1 MVKEA
6 STYLFNAT
14 KQRFF
19 FKAVKI
25 LIPLHWLPKPEYL
38 SVKTESYDKADVIVA
53 NPYLKHGDDPYTL
66 QYGGCGEKGRYIHF
80 TPNFLL
86 NDTFHNIYGSRAKVF
101 VHEWAHLRWGVFD
114 EYNNDA
120 PFYVSVNSGNA
131 NVEATR
137 CSADVTG
144 KYIVP
149 SCMGNSCMTREC
161 KYDQQTKLYEAGCK
175 FVPEKT
181 QNVPASIMY
190 MQSLPSVVEFCDQS
204 THNEKA
210 TNMQNKM
217 CNYKSTWEV
226 IMNSPDFTNTSSI
239 NSTSPPFE
247 TTFSLLQTKDR
258 AVCLVL
264 DVSGS
269 MDGYNRINRLYQ
281 AAEIF
286 LLQII
291 EMGSWV
297 GIVTFQSTAQI
308 TCNLRQIVS
317 ENVRQD
323 LIKCLPTSAG
333 GGTKI
338 CEGVYKGFEVKE
350 NLGGIILPCTDIV
363 IQTPSVQPLPHDTAS
378 YTSTIHTCKEKILPY
393 TCTLRI
399 SLDVD
404 TACVRTANI
413 YNKVLLLIPEIFFSI
428 QVIKQKYSNLDGS
441 EIVLLTDGEDR
452 TMSNC
457 LTDVK
462 NKGSIIHTITLGP
475 SAAPELEQFSDMTGG
490 LKFHAT
496 DKVDSNGLID
506 AFSGISSGSGN
517 ISEQPIQLE
526 STAQSV
532 AVKQWMNGTVTV
544 DSTVGKDTFFV
555 VTWDRSTSPPDILLK
570 DPKGKEYRTSN
581 FTVSN
586 LNLQTAR
593 LNIAGTAE
601 VGNWL
606 YWIQNNHTESQ
617 VISMIVTSRAA
628 SLAVPPVTV
637 KAHMNKDTNNFPNPM
652 VIYAEVSQGF
662 LPVLGA
668 TVMATIEQE
677 TGSAVEL
684 KLLDDGSGADITK
697 NDGIY
702 SKYFT
707 SFKGNGR
714 YNLKVHIQGRN
725 QTVRLGRRQSR
736 ALYVPGYIEN
746 GEIKMNAPRP
756 EVSDDEIQAKLG
768 SFNRVAT
775 GGSFVVKN
783 VPSGGITDVFP
794 PCKITDLEAQFE
806 EDKIHLSWTAPGND
820 LDVGQADRYII
831 KVSESFLDLRNTFE
845 NATSVNTSSLVPK
858 PAGTKES
865 FQFKPENVTIENGTI
880 IYFAVRAI
888 DNASLTSEVSNIVQA
903 ALFVPP
909 KESLPDTLPTEVI
922 TNSVPT
928 QGSLPDTLPTDVI
941 NDGVNVSI
949 IVLIVTGS
957 VIAVLIAVSITVCIL
972 HKKNRKVGPEL
983 RM

>member
-1 MVKEA
+1 MRVFKSLVLLFLVPVVRGSMVQLKNAGYEDIVIAINPELPENHNIIRNIQDMVKEA
-6 STYLFNAT
+6 STYLFTAT

-25 LIPLHWLPKPEYL
+25 IIPLHWLPKPEYL

-53 NPYLKHGDDPYTL
+53 NSFLKYGDDPYTL

-86 NDTFHNIYGSRAKVF
+86 NDNLYNIYGSRAKVF

-114 EYNNDA
+114 YNNDA

-131 NVEATR
+131 SIEATR

-144 KYIVP
+144 QYIVQT
-149 SCMGNSCMTREC
+149 CTGNSCTTREC
-161 KYDQQTKLYEAGCK
+161 KYDEQTKLYEAGCK
-175 FVPEKT
+175 FIPNKI
-181 QNVPASIMY
+181 QISPASIMY

-210 TNMQNKM
+210 TNMQNKI

-226 IMNSPDFTNTSSI
+226 IMNTTDFSNTSPI
-239 NSTSPPFE
+239 NSSSPPFE
-247 TTFSLLQTKDR
+247 TSFSLLQTKDR
-258 AVCLVL
+258 VVCLVL

-269 MDGYNRINRLYQ
+269 MDWNNRINRLYQ

-297 GIVTFQSTAQI
+297 GIVTFHSTAQI
-308 TCNLRQIVS
+308 ACSLRQIVS
-317 ENVRQD
+317 ENVRRD
-323 LIKCLPTSAG
+323 LITYLPTSAG
-333 GGTKI
+333 GGTNI
-338 CEGVYKGFEVKE
+338 CQGVYKGFEV
-350 NLGGIILPCTDIV
+350 
-363 IQTPSVQPLPHDTAS
+363 
-378 YTSTIHTCKEKILPY
+378 
-393 TCTLRI
+393 
-399 SLDVD
+399 
-404 TACVRTANI
+404 
-413 YNKVLLLIPEIFFSI
+413 
-428 QVIKQKYSNLDGS
+428 IKQKYPNPDGS
-441 EIVLLTDGEDR
+441 EIVLLTDGKDSS
-452 TMSNC
+452 MSSC
-457 LTDVK
+457 LSEVK
-462 NKGSIIHTITLGP
+462 NSGSIIHTIALGP

-490 LKFHAT
+490 LKLYAT
-496 DKVDSNGLID
+496 DTVDSNGLTD

-517 ISEQPIQLE
+517 ISEQSIQLE
-526 STAQSV
+526 STALSV

-555 VTWDRSTSPPDILLK
+555 VTWDGITTPPDILLQ

-586 LNLQTAR
+586 LNLRTA
-593 LNIAGTAE
+593 LQIAGTAE
-601 VGNWL
+601 VGDWL
-606 YWIQNNHTESQ
+606 YWMQNNHVAPQ

-628 SLAVPPVTV
+628 SMDVPPVTV

-668 TVMATIEQE
+668 TVMATVEPQ

-714 YNLKVHIQGRN
+714 YNLKVHIQGRS

-756 EVSDDEIQAKLG
+756 EPSDEEIQAKLG

-775 GGSFVVKN
+775 GGSFVVEN
-783 VPSGGITDVFP
+783 VPSGGFTDVFP

-820 LDVGQADRYII
+820 LDEGQADRYII
-831 KVSESFLDLRNTFE
+831 KMSENFLDLRNTFD

-865 FQFKPENVTIENGTI
+865 FQFKPENITIENGTI
-880 IYFAVRAI
+880 IYFAIRAI
-888 DNASLTSEVSNIVQA
+888 DSASLISEVSNVVQA

-909 KESLPDTLPTEVI
+909 KESLPETLPTEVI

-928 QGSLPDTLPTDVI
+928 LGSLTDTLPTDVI

-957 VIAVLIAVSITVCIL
+957 VIAVLIAVSITICIL
-972 HKKNRKVGPEL
+972 HKKNRKGGPEL

>member
-1 MVKEA
+1 MRGFKSLALLFLVPVVRGSMVQLKNGGYEDIVIAINPELPEDPNIIRNIQDMVKEA
-6 STYLFNAT
+6 
-14 KQRFF
+14 
-19 FKAVKI
+19 VKI
-25 LIPLHWLPKPEYL
+25 IIPLHWLPKPEYL

-53 NPYLKHGDDPYTL
+53 NPFLKYGDDPYTL

-80 TPNFLL
+80 TPDFLL
-86 NDTFHNIYGSRAKVF
+86 NDNLYNIYGSRGTKVF

-131 NVEATR
+131 SVEATR

-144 KYIVP
+144 KYILQ
-149 SCMGNSCMTREC
+149 SCTGKSCMTREC

-175 FVPEKT
+175 FIPDKT
-181 QNVPASIMY
+181 QISPASIMY

-210 TNMQNKM
+210 TNMQNKI

-226 IMNSPDFTNTSSI
+226 IMNSSDFSNTSPI
-239 NSTSPPFE
+239 NSISPPFE
-247 TTFSLLQTKDR
+247 TSFSLLQTKDR
-258 AVCLVL
+258 VVCLVL

-269 MDGYNRINRLYQ
+269 MDWNNRINRLYQ

-297 GIVTFQSTAQI
+297 GIVTFHSTAQI
-308 TCNLRQIVS
+308 ACSLRQIVS
-317 ENVRQD
+317 ENVRRD
-323 LIKCLPTSAG
+323 LIRYLPTTAS

-338 CEGVYKGFEVKE
+338 CYGVNQGFE
-350 NLGGIILPCTDIV
+350 
-363 IQTPSVQPLPHDTAS
+363 
-378 YTSTIHTCKEKILPY
+378 
-393 TCTLRI
+393 
-399 SLDVD
+399 
-404 TACVRTANI
+404 
-413 YNKVLLLIPEIFFSI
+413 
-428 QVIKQKYSNLDGS
+428 VIKQKYSNLDGS
-441 EIVLLTDGEDR
+441 EIVLLTDGEDT
-452 TMSNC
+452 TMSSC

-462 NKGSIIHTITLGP
+462 NSGSIIHTITLGP
-475 SAAPELEQFSDMTGG
+475 SAALQLEQFSDMTGG
-490 LKFHAT
+490 LKLHAT
-496 DKVDSNGLID
+496 DTVDSNALID

-517 ISEQPIQLE
+517 ISEQSIQLE
-526 STAQSV
+526 STARSV
-532 AVKQWMNGTVTV
+532 TVKQWMNGTVTV

-555 VTWDRSTSPPDILLK
+555 VTWDGITSPPDILLR
-570 DPKGKEYRTSN
+570 DPKGKEYRTLN

-586 LNLQTAR
+586 LNLRTAR
-593 LNIAGTAE
+593 LSIAGTAE
-601 VGNWL
+601 VGDWL
-606 YWIQNNHTESQ
+606 YWIQNNHTAPQ

-668 TVMATIEQE
+668 TVMATVEQE

-725 QTVRLGRRQSR
+725 QTVRLGRRQSQ

-746 GEIKMNAPRP
+746 GEIKMNVPRP

-775 GGSFVVKN
+775 GGSFVVSN
-783 VPSGGITDVFP
+783 VPSGGTTDVFP

-820 LDVGQADRYII
+820 LDEGQADRYII
-831 KVSESFLDLRNTFE
+831 KMSESFLDLRNTFD
-845 NATSVNTSSLVPK
+845 NATSVNTSSLVPN

-880 IYFAVRAI
+880 IYFAIRAI
-888 DNASLTSEVSNIVQA
+888 DNAFLTSEVSNIVQA

-909 KESLPDTLPTEVI
+909 KESSPDTLPTEVI

-928 QGSLPDTLPTDVI
+928 QGPLTDTLPTDVI
-941 NDGVNVSI
+941 NDGVSISI
-949 IVLIVTGS
+949 IVIGAVIP
-957 VIAVLIAVSITVCIL
+957 VIAVLIAVSITICIL
-972 HKKNRKVGPEL
+972 HKKNRKGGPEL

>member
-1 MVKEA
+1 KGTMRVFKSLVLLFLLPVVRGSMVQLKNGGYEDIIIAINPELPEDDNIIRNIQYMVKEA

-25 LIPLHWLPKPEYL
+25 IIPLHWLPKPEYL

-53 NPYLKHGDDPYTL
+53 NPFLKYGDDPYTL

-80 TPNFLL
+80 TPDFLL
-86 NDTFHNIYGSRAKVF
+86 NDNLYNIYGSRGTKVF

-120 PFYVSVNSGNA
+120 PFYVSINSGNA
-131 NVEATR
+131 SVEATR
-137 CSADVTG
+137 CSANVTG
-144 KYIVP
+144 KYIVQ
-149 SCMGNSCMTREC
+149 STTSEC
-161 KYDQQTKLYEAGCK
+161 KYDEQTKLYEAGCK
-175 FVPEKT
+175 FVPDKT
-181 QNVPASIMY
+181 QNAPASIMY

-210 TNMQNKM
+210 TNMQNKI

-226 IMNSPDFTNTSSI
+226 IMNSSDFSNTSPI

-247 TTFSLLQTKDR
+247 TSFSLLQTKDR
-258 AVCLVL
+258 VVCLVL

-269 MDGYNRINRLYQ
+269 MAGYNRINRLYQ

-291 EMGSWV
+291 ETGSWV

-308 TCNLRQIVS
+308 KINLQQIVT

-323 LIKCLPTSAG
+323 LIAYLPKTAS
-333 GGTKI
+333 GGTNI
-338 CEGVYKGFEVKE
+338 CEGVRKGFE
-350 NLGGIILPCTDIV
+350 
-363 IQTPSVQPLPHDTAS
+363 
-378 YTSTIHTCKEKILPY
+378 
-393 TCTLRI
+393 
-399 SLDVD
+399 
-404 TACVRTANI
+404 
-413 YNKVLLLIPEIFFSI
+413 
-428 QVIKQKYSNLDGS
+428 VIKQKYTSLYGS
-441 EIVLLTDGEDR
+441 EIVLLTDGEDGS
-452 TMSNC
+452 MSRC
-457 LTDVK
+457 LTEVK
-462 NKGSIIHTITLGP
+462 NSGSIIHTIALGP
-475 SAAPELEQFSDMTGG
+475 SAASELEQFSDMTGG
-490 LKFHAT
+490 LKFYAT
-496 DKVDSNGLID
+496 DTVDSNGLID

-517 ISEQPIQLE
+517 ISEQSIQLE
-526 STAQSV
+526 STARSV

-544 DSTVGKDTFFV
+544 DSTVGNDTFFV
-555 VTWDRSTSPPDILLK
+555 VTWDGITSPPDILLR
-570 DPKGKEYRTSN
+570 DPKGKEYRTSD

-586 LNLQTAR
+586 LNLRTAR
-593 LNIAGTAE
+593 LSIAGTAE
-601 VGNWL
+601 VGDWY
-606 YWIQNNHTESQ
+606 YWIQNNHTVPQ

-668 TVMATIEQE
+668 TVMATVEPQ

-684 KLLDDGSGADITK
+684 KLLDDGSGADINK

-707 SFKGNGR
+707 SFNGNGR
-714 YNLKVHIQGRN
+714 YNLKVRVQGRS

-756 EVSDDEIQAKLG
+756 EVSDEEIQTKLG
-768 SFNRVAT
+768 SFNRVAS
-775 GGSFVVKN
+775 GGSFVVEN

-794 PCKITDLEAQFE
+794 PCKITDLEAQYE

-820 LDVGQADRYII
+820 LDEGQADRYII
-831 KVSESFLDLRNTFE
+831 KMSESFLDLRNTFE
-845 NATSVNTSSLVPK
+845 NATSVNTSSLVPN

-865 FQFKPENVTIENGTI
+865 FQFKPENITTENDTI
-880 IYFAVRAI
+880 IYFAIRAV
-888 DNASLTSEVSNIVQA
+888 DNASLTSEVSNIAQV
-903 ALFVPP
+903 ALFVTP
-909 KESLPDTLPTEVI
+909 KESSPDGAPNDDAINEGI
-922 TNSVPT
+922 SV
-928 QGSLPDTLPTDVI
+928 LA
-941 NDGVNVSI
+941 
-949 IVLIVTGS
+949 IVLIVAGC
-957 VIAVLIAVSITVCIL
+957 VAAVLIVVSLTVCIL
-972 HKKNRKVGPEL
+972 VKKNR
-983 RM
+983 R

>member
-1 MVKEA
+1 MRVFKSLVLLFLVPVVRGSMVQLKNGGYEDIVIAINPELPEDHNIIRNIQDMVKEA
-6 STYLFNAT
+6 SAYLFNAT

-25 LIPLHWLPKPEYL
+25 IIPLHWLPKPEYL

-53 NPYLKHGDDPYTL
+53 NPFLKYGDDPYTL

-80 TPNFLL
+80 TPDFVL
-86 NDTFHNIYGSRAKVF
+86 NDNLYNIYGSRAKVF

-120 PFYVSVNSGNA
+120 PFYVSVNSGYA
-131 NVEATR
+131 RVEATR

-144 KYIVP
+144 QYIVQ

-175 FVPEKT
+175 FIPYKT
-181 QNVPASIMY
+181 QISPASIMY

-210 TNMQNKM
+210 TNLQNKM

-226 IMNSPDFTNTSSI
+226 IMNSPDFSNTSPI
-239 NSTSPPFE
+239 NSASPPFE
-247 TTFSLLQTKDR
+247 TSFSLLQTKDR
-258 AVCLVL
+258 VVCLVL

-269 MDGYNRINRLYQ
+269 MGSYNRINRLYQ

-297 GIVTFQSTAQI
+297 GIVTFDSTAQI
-308 TCNLRQIVS
+308 KINLQQIVS
-317 ENVRQD
+317 ETVRQN
-323 LIKCLPTSAG
+323 LITYLPTSAS
-333 GGTKI
+333 GGTNI
-338 CEGVYKGFEVKE
+338 CAGVRKGFEV
-350 NLGGIILPCTDIV
+350 
-363 IQTPSVQPLPHDTAS
+363 
-378 YTSTIHTCKEKILPY
+378 
-393 TCTLRI
+393 
-399 SLDVD
+399 
-404 TACVRTANI
+404 
-413 YNKVLLLIPEIFFSI
+413 
-428 QVIKQKYSNLDGS
+428 IKQKSNLDGS
-441 EIVLLTDGEDR
+441 EIVLLTDGEDSG
-452 TMSNC
+452 MSSC
-457 LTDVK
+457 LTEVK
-462 NKGSIIHTITLGP
+462 NSGSIIHTIALGP

-490 LKFHAT
+490 LKLYAT
-496 DKVDSNGLID
+496 DTVDSNGLID

-517 ISEQPIQLE
+517 IFGQSIQLE

-544 DSTVGKDTFFV
+544 DSTVGNDTFFV
-555 VTWDRSTSPPDILLK
+555 VTWDQSTSPPDILLR

-586 LNLQTAR
+586 LNLRTAR

-601 VGNWL
+601 VGDWL
-606 YWIQNNHTESQ
+606 YWIQNNHIISQ

-668 TVMATIEQE
+668 TVMATVEPQ

-684 KLLDDGSGADITK
+684 KLIDDGSGADITK

-725 QTVRLGRRQSR
+725 QTVKLGRRQSQ
-736 ALYVPGYIEN
+736 ALYVPGYTEN

-756 EVSDDEIQAKLG
+756 EVSDEEIQAKLG

-775 GGSFVVKN
+775 GGSFVVEN
-783 VPSGGITDVFP
+783 VPSGGTTDVFP

-820 LDVGQADRYII
+820 LDEGQADRYII
-831 KVSESFLDLRNTFE
+831 KMSESLLDLRNTFE
-845 NATSVNTSSLVPK
+845 DATSVNTSSLVPK

-880 IYFAVRAI
+880 IYFAIRAI
-888 DNASLTSEVSNIVQA
+888 DNASLNSEVSNVVQA

-909 KESLPDTLPTEVI
+909 KE
-922 TNSVPT
+922 
-928 QGSLPDTLPTDVI
+928 SLPDTLPTDVI

-972 HKKNRKVGPEL
+972 HKKNRKGGPEL

>member
-1 MVKEA
+1 MRVFKSLVLLFLVPVVRGSRVQLKNGGYEDIVIAINPELPEDHNIIRNIQDMVKEA

-25 LIPLHWLPKPEYL
+25 IIPLHWLPKPEYL

-53 NPYLKHGDDPYTL
+53 NPFLKYGDDPYTL

-86 NDTFHNIYGSRAKVF
+86 NDTLHNIYGSRAKVF

-114 EYNNDA
+114 EYNYDA
-120 PFYVSVNSGNA
+120 PFYLSVNSGKKT
-131 NVEATR
+131 VEATS
-137 CSADVTG
+137 CSTDITG
-144 KYIVP
+144 KYIVQ
-149 SCMGNSCMTREC
+149 SCTGNSCTTREC
-161 KYDQQTKLYEAGCK
+161 EYDQQTKLYEAGCK
-175 FVPEKT
+175 FVPEKP

-190 MQSLPSVVEFCDQS
+190 MQSL
-204 THNEKA
+204 
-210 TNMQNKM
+210 
-217 CNYKSTWEV
+217 
-226 IMNSPDFTNTSSI
+226 SS
-239 NSTSPPFE
+239 
-247 TTFSLLQTKDR
+247 
-258 AVCLVL
+258 
-264 DVSGS
+264 
-269 MDGYNRINRLYQ
+269 YNRINRLYQ

-291 EMGSWV
+291 EMDSWV
-297 GIVTFQSTAQI
+297 GIVTFNFTAQI
-308 TCNLRQIVS
+308 TCNLQQIVN
-317 ENVRQD
+317 ETVRHD
-323 LIKCLPTSAG
+323 LIKCLSTSAR
-333 GGTKI
+333 GGTNI
-338 CEGVYKGFEVKE
+338 CAGVRKGFE
-350 NLGGIILPCTDIV
+350 
-363 IQTPSVQPLPHDTAS
+363 
-378 YTSTIHTCKEKILPY
+378 
-393 TCTLRI
+393 
-399 SLDVD
+399 
-404 TACVRTANI
+404 
-413 YNKVLLLIPEIFFSI
+413 
-428 QVIKQKYSNLDGS
+428 VIKQKYSNLDGS

-452 TMSNC
+452 GMNIC
-457 LTDVK
+457 LTEVK
-462 NKGSIIHTITLGP
+462 NSGSIIHTVALGP
-475 SAAPELEQFSDMTGG
+475 NAAPQLEQFTNMTGG
-490 LKFHAT
+490 LKFYAT
-496 DKVDSNGLID
+496 DTVDSNGLID

-532 AVKQWMNGTVTV
+532 AVKQWMNGTVTI

-555 VTWDRSTSPPDILLK
+555 VTWNQSTSPPDILLR

-581 FTVSN
+581 FTVSD
-586 LNLQTAR
+586 LNLRTAR

-601 VGNWL
+601 VRDWF
-606 YWIQNNHTESQ
+606 YTIKNNHTESQ

-652 VIYAEVSQGF
+652 VIYAEVNQGF

-668 TVMATIEQE
+668 TVMATVEQE

-684 KLLDDGSGADITK
+684 RLLDDGSGVDIIK

-736 ALYVPGYIEN
+736 ALYVPGYLEN

-756 EVSDDEIQAKLG
+756 EPSNEEIQANLG

-783 VPSGGITDVFP
+783 VPSGGITDMFP
-794 PCKITDLEAQFE
+794 PCKITNVEAQFE
-806 EDKIHLSWTAPGND
+806 EDKIHLSWTAPGNN
-820 LDVGQADRYII
+820 LDEGQADRYII
-831 KVSESFLDLRNTFE
+831 KMSESLLDLRNTFE

-880 IYFAVRAI
+880 IYFAICAV

-922 TNSVPT
+922 TNSVPK
-928 QGSLPDTLPTDVI
+928 QESLPDTIPTEVITNSVPTQESLPDTIPTEVITNSVPKQGSLSDMLPNDGI
-941 NDGVNVSI
+941 NDGINVSI
-949 IVLIVTGS
+949 IVTGS
-957 VIAVLIAVSITVCIL
+957 VIAVLIAVSITICIL
-972 HKKNRKVGPEL
+972 HKKNRKGGYEL

>member
-1 MVKEA
+1 MRVFKSLALLFLLLVVRGSMVQLKNGGYEDIVIAINPELPEDDNIIRNIQDTVKEA
-6 STYLFNAT
+6 STYLFTAT

-25 LIPLHWLPKPEYL
+25 IIPLHWLPKPEYL

-53 NPYLKHGDDPYTL
+53 NPYLKYGDDPYTL

-86 NDTFHNIYGSRAKVF
+86 NDNLYNIYGSRAKVF

-120 PFYVSVNSGNA
+120 PFYVSVDSGKA
-131 NVEATR
+131 SVEATR
-137 CSADVTG
+137 CSTSVTG
-144 KYIVP
+144 KYIVQ
-149 SCMGNSCMTREC
+149 SCTGNSCTTREC
-161 KYDQQTKLYEAGCK
+161 KYDKQTKLYEAECK
-175 FVPEKT
+175 FVPDKT
-181 QNVPASIMY
+181 QNAPASIMY

-210 TNMQNKM
+210 TNLQNKM
-217 CNYKSTWEV
+217 CNYRSTWEI
-226 IMNSPDFTNTSSI
+226 IMNSSDFSNTSPI

-247 TTFSLLQTKDR
+247 TSFSLLQAKDR
-258 AVCLVL
+258 VVCLVL
-264 DVSGS
+264 DVSSS
-269 MDGYNRINRLYQ
+269 MAGNNRIKRLKQ

-297 GIVTFQSTAQI
+297 GIVTFHSTAQI
-308 TCNLRQIVS
+308 EMYLQQID

-323 LIKCLPTSAG
+323 LTQYLPTSAG

-338 CEGVYKGFEVKE
+338 CEGVHKGFE
-350 NLGGIILPCTDIV
+350 
-363 IQTPSVQPLPHDTAS
+363 
-378 YTSTIHTCKEKILPY
+378 
-393 TCTLRI
+393 
-399 SLDVD
+399 
-404 TACVRTANI
+404 
-413 YNKVLLLIPEIFFSI
+413 
-428 QVIKQKYSNLDGS
+428 VIKQKYSNLYGS
-441 EIVLLTDGEDR
+441 ELVLLTDGEDGS
-452 TMSNC
+452 MSSC
-457 LTDVK
+457 LTEVK
-462 NKGSIIHTITLGP
+462 NSGSIIHTIALGP
-475 SAAPELEQFSDMTGG
+475 NAAPELEQFSNMTGG
-490 LKFHAT
+490 LRFYAT
-496 DKVDSNGLID
+496 DTVDSNGLID

-517 ISEQPIQLE
+517 ISEQSIQLE

-544 DSTVGKDTFFV
+544 DSTVGNDTFFV
-555 VTWDRSTSPPDILLK
+555 VTWDRSTSPPDILLR

-586 LNLQTAR
+586 LNLRTAR
-593 LNIAGTAE
+593 LSIAGTAE
-601 VGNWL
+601 VGDWY
-606 YWIQNNHTESQ
+606 YWIQNNHTDSQ

-637 KAHMNKDTNNFPNPM
+637 KALMNKDTNNFPNPM

-668 TVMATIEQE
+668 TVMATVEPQ

-702 SKYFT
+702 SKFFT

-714 YNLKVHIQGRN
+714 YNLKVRVQGN
-725 QTVRLGRRQSR
+725 DKTVRRRRRQSR

-756 EVSDDEIQAKLG
+756 EVTDDEIQAKLG
-768 SFNRVAT
+768 SFNRVT
-775 GGSFVVKN
+775 SGGSFVMEN
-783 VPSGGITDVFP
+783 VPSGGTTDVFP
-794 PCKITDLEAQFE
+794 PCKIIDLEAQSE

-820 LDVGQADRYII
+820 FDVGQADRYII
-831 KVSESFLDLRNTFE
+831 KMSESLLDLRNTFG

-865 FQFKPENVTIENGTI
+865 FQFKSENVTIENGTI
-880 IYFAVRAI
+880 IYFAIRAI
-888 DNASLTSEVSNIVQA
+888 DNAFLTSEVSNIAQA

-909 KESLPDTLPTEVI
+909 KESSPDGAP
-922 TNSVPT
+922 N
-928 QGSLPDTLPTDVI
+928 DDVI
-941 NDGVNVSI
+941 NEGINVLT
-949 IVLIVTGS
+949 IVLIVAGS
-957 VIAVLIAVSITVCIL
+957 VIAVSIAVSITVCIL
-972 HKKNRKVGPEL
+972 HKKNRRGGPEL
-983 RM
+983 SMY

>member
-1 MVKEA
+1 MRVFKSLVLLFLVPVVRGSMVQLKNGGYEDIVIAINPELPEDHNIIRNIKDMVKEA

-25 LIPLHWLPKPEYL
+25 IIPQHWLPKSEYL

-53 NPYLKHGDDPYTL
+53 NPYLKYGDDPYTL

-80 TPNFLL
+80 TPDFLL
-86 NDTFHNIYGSRAKVF
+86 NDNLYNIYGSRAKVF

-120 PFYVSVNSGNA
+120 PFYVSVNSGKA
-131 NVEATR
+131 SVEATR
-137 CSADVTG
+137 CSADITG
-144 KYIVP
+144 KYIVQ
-149 SCMGNSCMTREC
+149 SCTGNNCMTREC
-161 KYDQQTKLYEAGCK
+161 DYDQQTKLYEAGCK

-210 TNMQNKM
+210 TNLQNKM
-217 CNYKSTWEV
+217 CNYHSTWEV
-226 IMNSPDFTNTSSI
+226 IMNSTDFSNTSPI
-239 NSTSPPFE
+239 NSASPPFE
-247 TTFSLLQTKDR
+247 TSFSLLQTKDR

-269 MDGYNRINRLYQ
+269 MAGYNRIKHLYQ

-297 GIVTFQSTAQI
+297 GIVTFESTAQI
-308 TCNLRQIVS
+308 TSNLRQIVS

-323 LIKCLPTSAG
+323 LIKYLPKSAG
-333 GGTKI
+333 GGTNI
-338 CEGVYKGFEVKE
+338 CAGVRKGFE
-350 NLGGIILPCTDIV
+350 
-363 IQTPSVQPLPHDTAS
+363 
-378 YTSTIHTCKEKILPY
+378 
-393 TCTLRI
+393 
-399 SLDVD
+399 
-404 TACVRTANI
+404 
-413 YNKVLLLIPEIFFSI
+413 
-428 QVIKQKYSNLDGS
+428 VIKQKYSNLDGS
-441 EIVLLTDGEDR
+441 EIVLLTDGEDSD
-452 TMSNC
+452 MSIC
-457 LTDVK
+457 LKEVEDS
-462 NKGSIIHTITLGP
+462 GSIIHTIALGP

-490 LKFHAT
+490 LKFYAT
-496 DKVDSNGLID
+496 DTVDSNGLID

-517 ISEQPIQLE
+517 ISEQSIQLE

-555 VTWDRSTSPPDILLK
+555 VTWDRSTSPPDISLR

-581 FTVSN
+581 FTVSD
-586 LNLQTAR
+586 LNLRTAR

-601 VGNWL
+601 VGDWL
-606 YWIQNNHTESQ
+606 YWIQNNHTVSQ
-617 VISMIVTSRAA
+617 VISMIVTSRPA

-668 TVMATIEQE
+668 TVMATVEPQ

-684 KLLDDGSGADITK
+684 RLLDDGSGADITK

-707 SFKGNGR
+707 TFKGNGR

-746 GEIKMNAPRP
+746 GEIKINAPRP
-756 EVSDDEIQAKLG
+756 EVSDEEIQAKLG

-783 VPSGGITDVFP
+783 VPSGGIIDVFP

-820 LDVGQADRYII
+820 LDEGQADRYII
-831 KVSESFLDLRNTFE
+831 KMSESLLDLRNTFE

-880 IYFAVRAI
+880 IYFAIRAI
-888 DNASLTSEVSNIVQA
+888 DNASLTSEVSNVVQA
-903 ALFVPP
+903 AQFVPP

-922 TNSVPT
+922 TKSVPT
-928 QGSLPDTLPTDVI
+928 QESLPDTIPTEVI
-941 NDGVNVSI
+941 TNSVPKQGSFLLRFLLMLSMMVS
-949 IVLIVTGS
+949 
-957 VIAVLIAVSITVCIL
+957 
-972 HKKNRKVGPEL
+972 
-983 RM
+983 MFQY

>member
-1 MVKEA
+1 MRVFKSLVLLFLVPVMRGSKVQLKNGGYEDIVIAINPELPEDHNIIRNIQAMVKEA
-6 STYLFNAT
+6 STYLFSAT

-25 LIPLHWLPKPEYL
+25 IIPLHWQTKPEYL
-38 SVKTESYDKADVIVA
+38 NIKTESYEKADVIVA
-53 NPYLKHGDDPYTL
+53 NPFLKYGDDPYTL

-80 TPNFLL
+80 TPDFLL
-86 NDTFHNIYGSRAKVF
+86 KDNLNNIYGSRAKVF

-120 PFYVSVNSGNA
+120 PFYVSVNSGKGS
-131 NVEATR
+131 VEATR
-137 CSADVTG
+137 CSGDVTG
-144 KYIVP
+144 KYIVQ
-149 SCMGNSCMTREC
+149 SCTENSCTTREC
-161 KYDQQTKLYEAGCK
+161 KYDEQTKLYEAGCK
-175 FVPEKT
+175 FVPNKT

-190 MQSLPSVVEFCDQS
+190 MQSLPSVVEFCDRS

-217 CNYKSTWEV
+217 CNYHSTWEV
-226 IMNSPDFTNTSSI
+226 IMKSSDFNNTSPI
-239 NSTSPPFE
+239 NSASPPIE
-247 TTFSLLQTKDR
+247 TSFSLLQTKDR
-258 AVCLVL
+258 VICLVL

-269 MDGYNRINRLYQ
+269 MTGNNRIKRLYQ

-286 LLQII
+286 LLQIV

-297 GIVTFQSTAQI
+297 GIVTFHSTAKI
-308 TCNLRQIVS
+308 ETYLKQIVS
-317 ENVRQD
+317 ENVRQS
-323 LIKCLPTSAG
+323 LISCLPISAN
-333 GGTKI
+333 GGTNI
-338 CEGVYKGFEVKE
+338 CEGVRKGFE
-350 NLGGIILPCTDIV
+350 
-363 IQTPSVQPLPHDTAS
+363 
-378 YTSTIHTCKEKILPY
+378 
-393 TCTLRI
+393 
-399 SLDVD
+399 
-404 TACVRTANI
+404 
-413 YNKVLLLIPEIFFSI
+413 
-428 QVIKQKYSNLDGS
+428 VIKQKYSNLDGS
-441 EIVLLTDGEDR
+441 EIVLLTDGEDSG
-452 TMSNC
+452 MSRC
-457 LTDVK
+457 LTVVK
-462 NKGSIIHTITLGP
+462 NSGSIIHTIALGP
-475 SAAPELEQFSDMTGG
+475 NAASELEQFSDVTGG
-490 LKFHAT
+490 LKLSAT
-496 DKVDSNGLID
+496 DTVDSNGLID

-517 ISEQPIQLE
+517 ISEQSIQLE
-526 STAQSV
+526 STARSV
-532 AVKQWMNGTVTV
+532 AVKQWMNGTVTI
-544 DSTVGKDTFFV
+544 DSTVGNDTFFV
-555 VTWDRSTSPPDILLK
+555 VTWDQSTSPPDILLR
-570 DPKGKEYRTSN
+570 DPKGKEYRTSG

-593 LNIAGTAE
+593 LNISGTAE
-601 VGNWL
+601 VGDWL
-606 YWIQNNHTESQ
+606 YWIQNNHRVSQ

-628 SLAVPPVTV
+628 SLSVPPVTV

-668 TVMATIEQE
+668 TVMATVEPQ

-725 QTVRLGRRQSR
+725 KTVRLGRRQSR

-768 SFNRVAT
+768 SFSRVAT
-775 GGSFVVKN
+775 GGSFVVEN
-783 VPSGGITDVFP
+783 VPSGGTTDVFP
-794 PCKITDLEAQFE
+794 PCKIIDLEAQFE

-831 KVSESFLDLRNTFE
+831 KMSESLLDLRNTFE
-845 NATSVNTSSLVPK
+845 NATSVNTSSLVPN

-865 FQFKPENVTIENGTI
+865 FQFKSESVTIENGTI
-880 IYFAVRAI
+880 IYFAIRAI
-888 DNASLTSEVSNIVQA
+888 DNASLTSEVSNIAQA
-903 ALFVPP
+903 ALFLPP
-909 KESLPDTLPTEVI
+909 KESLPND
-922 TNSVPT
+922 
-928 QGSLPDTLPTDVI
+928 DVI
-941 NDGVNVSI
+941 NEGIKVSI
-949 IVLIVTGS
+949 IVLMVTGA
-957 VIAVLIAVSITVCIL
+957 VIAVLIVVSTTVCIL
-972 HKKNRKVGPEL
+972 NKKNRKGGPEL

>member
-1 MVKEA
+1 MRVFKSLVLLFLVPVVRGSMVQLKNGGYEDIVIAINPELPEDHNIIRNIQAMVKEA

-25 LIPLHWLPKPEYL
+25 IIPLHWLPKPEYL

-53 NPYLKHGDDPYTL
+53 NPFLKYGDDPYTL

-86 NDTFHNIYGSRAKVF
+86 NDALHNIYGSRAKVF

-114 EYNNDA
+114 EFNNDA
-120 PFYVSVNSGNA
+120 PFYVSVNSGKET
-131 NVEATR
+131 VEATR
-137 CSADVTG
+137 CSADITG
-144 KYIVP
+144 KYIVQ
-149 SCMGNSCMTREC
+149 SCTGNSCTTREC
-161 KYDQQTKLYEAGCK
+161 EYDQQTKLYEAGCK
-175 FVPEKT
+175 FVPEKP
-181 QNVPASIMY
+181 QNAPASIMY
-190 MQSLPSVVEFCDQS
+190 MQSLPSVVDFCDQS

-210 TNMQNKM
+210 TNLQNKM

-226 IMNSPDFTNTSSI
+226 IMNSPDFSNTSPI
-239 NSTSPPFE
+239 NSASPPFE
-247 TTFSLLQTKDR
+247 TSFSLLQTKDR
-258 AVCLVL
+258 VVCLVL

-269 MDGYNRINRLYQ
+269 MGSYNRINRLYQ

-291 EMGSWV
+291 EMDSWV
-297 GIVTFQSTAQI
+297 GIVTFHSTAQI

-333 GGTKI
+333 GGAKI
-338 CEGVYKGFEVKE
+338 CAGVRKGFE
-350 NLGGIILPCTDIV
+350 
-363 IQTPSVQPLPHDTAS
+363 
-378 YTSTIHTCKEKILPY
+378 
-393 TCTLRI
+393 
-399 SLDVD
+399 
-404 TACVRTANI
+404 
-413 YNKVLLLIPEIFFSI
+413 
-428 QVIKQKYSNLDGS
+428 VIKQKYSNLHGS
-441 EIVLLTDGEDR
+441 EIVLLTNGEDSH
-452 TMSNC
+452 MSTC
-457 LTDVK
+457 LKEVEES
-462 NKGSIIHTITLGP
+462 GLIIHTIALGP

-490 LKFHAT
+490 LKFYAT
-496 DKVDSNGLID
+496 DTVDSNGLID
-506 AFSGISSGSGN
+506 AFSGISSGSGT
-517 ISEQPIQLE
+517 ISEQSIQLE

-532 AVKQWMNGTVTV
+532 AVKQWMDGTVTV

-555 VTWDRSTSPPDILLK
+555 VTWDRSTSPPDIFLW
-570 DPKGKEYRTSN
+570 DPKEKEYRTSN

-601 VGNWL
+601 VGNWF
-606 YWIQNNHTESQ
+606 YRIQNNHTESQ
-617 VISMIVTSRAA
+617 IISMIVTSRPA

-662 LPVLGA
+662 LPVLHA
-668 TVMATIEQE
+668 TVMATVEPQ

-714 YNLKVHIQGRN
+714 YNLKVHIQERN
-725 QTVRLGRRQSR
+725 QTVRLGHRQSR

-746 GEIKMNAPRP
+746 DEIKMNAPRP
-756 EVSDDEIQAKLG
+756 EASDDEIQAKLG

-775 GGSFVVKN
+775 GDSFVVKN
-783 VPSGGITDVFP
+783 VPLGGTTDVFP
-794 PCKITDLEAQFE
+794 PCKIVDLEAQYE
-806 EDKIHLSWTAPGND
+806 EDKIHLFWTAPGND
-820 LDVGQADRYII
+820 LDVGQAERYII
-831 KVSESFLDLRNTFE
+831 KMSESLPDLRNTFE
-845 NATSVNTSSLVPK
+845 DATSVNTSSLVPK

-865 FQFKPENVTIENGTI
+865 FQFRPENFTIENDTI
-880 IYFAVRAI
+880 IYFAMCAV
-888 DNASLTSEVSNIVQA
+888 DNASLTSEVSSIAQV
-903 ALFVPP
+903 ALFVTP
-909 KESLPDTLPTEVI
+909 KESSPAGAPNDDAINEEKDFWDSEHKTLLSTTAISISMKPQYKVAAEPLGENFKHFCCQTVL
-922 TNSVPT
+922 TW
-928 QGSLPDTLPTDVI
+928 SLPLFHLMNCTEDFANENWEYVFIGL
-941 NDGVNVSI
+941 
-949 IVLIVTGS
+949 L
-957 VIAVLIAVSITVCIL
+957 
-972 HKKNRKVGPEL
+972 K
-983 RM
+983 

>member
-1 MVKEA
+1 MVQLKNGGYEDIVIAINPQLPEDHNIIRNIQNMVKEA
-6 STYLFNAT
+6 SNYLFNAT

-25 LIPLHWLPKPEYL
+25 IIPLHWLPKPEYL

-53 NPYLKHGDDPYTL
+53 NPYLKYVDEPYTL
-66 QYGGCGEKGRYIHF
+66 QYRECGEKGRYIHF

-86 NDTFHNIYGSRAKVF
+86 NDSLYIIYGSRAKVF

-120 PFYVSVNSGNA
+120 PFYLSVNSGKET
-131 NVEATR
+131 VEATR
-137 CSADVTG
+137 CSADVMG
-144 KYIVP
+144 KYIFQ
-149 SCMGNSCMTREC
+149 SCTGNSCMTREC
-161 KYDQQTKLYEAGCK
+161 EYDQQTKLYEAGCK

-181 QNVPASIMY
+181 ENAPASIMY

-204 THNEKA
+204 THNGKA

-217 CNYKSTWEV
+217 CDHKSTWEV
-226 IMNSPDFTNTSSI
+226 IMNSTDFSNTSPI

-247 TTFSLLQTKDR
+247 TSFSLLQTKDR
-258 AVCLVL
+258 VVCLVL

-269 MDGYNRINRLYQ
+269 MAWYDRINRLYQ

-291 EMGSWV
+291 EKGSWV
-297 GIVTFQSTAQI
+297 GIVTFHSTAQI
-308 TCNLRQIVS
+308 ICHLRQIVS
-317 ENVRQD
+317 EDVRQN
-323 LIKCLPTSAG
+323 LIKCLPTSADG
-333 GGTKI
+333 ATNI
-338 CEGVYKGFEVKE
+338 CEGVRKGFEV
-350 NLGGIILPCTDIV
+350 
-363 IQTPSVQPLPHDTAS
+363 
-378 YTSTIHTCKEKILPY
+378 
-393 TCTLRI
+393 
-399 SLDVD
+399 
-404 TACVRTANI
+404 
-413 YNKVLLLIPEIFFSI
+413 
-428 QVIKQKYSNLDGS
+428 IKQNYSHLDGS

-452 TMSNC
+452 GMSSC
-457 LTDVK
+457 LTEVK
-462 NKGSIIHTITLGP
+462 NSGSIIHIIALGP
-475 SAAPELEQFSDMTGG
+475 NADPELEQFSNMTGG
-490 LKFHAT
+490 SKFYAT
-496 DKVDSNGLID
+496 DTVDSNALID
-506 AFSGISSGSGN
+506 AFCGISSRSGN
-517 ISEQPIQLE
+517 IFGQSIQLE
-526 STAQSV
+526 STARSV
-532 AVKQWMNGTVTV
+532 TLKQWMNGTVIV
-544 DSTVGKDTFFV
+544 DFTVGKDTFFV
-555 VTWDRSTSPPDILLK
+555 VTWNQSTSPPDILLR
-570 DPKGKEYRTSN
+570 DPKEKEYRMSN
-581 FTVSN
+581 FTFSN
-586 LNLQTAR
+586 LNLRTAR
-593 LNIAGTAE
+593 LKIAGTAE

-606 YWIQNNHTESQ
+606 YMIQNNQTESQ

-628 SLAVPPVTV
+628 SMDVRPVTV

-668 TVMATIEQE
+668 TVMATVEQE

-684 KLLDDGSGADITK
+684 KLLDDGSGADIMK

-714 YNLKVHIQGRN
+714 YNLKVRIQGRN

-756 EVSDDEIQAKLG
+756 EPSDEEIQAKLG
-768 SFNRVAT
+768 SFNRVAS

-783 VPSGGITDVFP
+783 VPLGGFTDVFP

-806 EDKIHLSWTAPGND
+806 EDKIHLFWTAPGND
-820 LDVGQADRYII
+820 LDEGQADRYII
-831 KVSESFLDLRNTFE
+831 KMSESFLDLRNTFE
-845 NATSVNTSSLVPK
+845 DATSVNTSSLVPK

-880 IYFAVRAI
+880 IYFAICAV
-888 DNASLTSEVSNIVQA
+888 DNASLTSEVSNVVQA

-909 KESLPDTLPTEVI
+909 KESLPDTH
-922 TNSVPT
+922 
-928 QGSLPDTLPTDVI
+928 PTDVI
-941 NDGVNVSI
+941 NHGVNVSI
-949 IVLIVTGS
+949 IVIGA
-957 VIAVLIAVSITVCIL
+957 VIPVLIAVSITICIL
-972 HKKNRKVGPEL
+972 YKKNRNGGFEL

>member
-1 MVKEA
+1 MRVFKTLVLLFLILVVRGSMVQLKNGGYEDIVIAINPELPEDHNIIRNIQDMVKEA
-6 STYLFNAT
+6 STYLFTAT

-25 LIPLHWLPKPEYL
+25 IIPLHWLPKPEYL
-38 SVKTESYDKADVIVA
+38 SAKRESYDKADVIVA
-53 NPYLKHGDDPYTL
+53 NPSLKYGDDPYTL
-66 QYGGCGEKGRYIHF
+66 QYGGCGEKGQYIHF

-86 NDTFHNIYGSRAKVF
+86 NDSLHNIYGSRAKVF

-114 EYNNDA
+114 EYNYDA
-120 PFYVSVNSGNA
+120 PFYLSVNSGKETI
-131 NVEATR
+131 EATR
-137 CSADVTG
+137 CSADITG
-144 KYIVP
+144 KYIFQ
-149 SCMGNSCMTREC
+149 SCTGNSCTIREC
-161 KYDQQTKLYEAGCK
+161 EYDQQTKLYEAGCT

-181 QNVPASIMY
+181 QNATASIMY

-226 IMNSPDFTNTSSI
+226 IMNSPDFSNSSPI
-239 NSTSPPFE
+239 NSASPPFE
-247 TTFSLLQTKDR
+247 TSFSLLQTKDR
-258 AVCLVL
+258 VVCLVL

-269 MDGYNRINRLYQ
+269 MDWNNRIKRLSQ
-281 AAEIF
+281 AAELF

-291 EMGSWV
+291 EMDSWV
-297 GIVTFQSTAQI
+297 GIVTFHSIAQI
-308 TCNLRQIVS
+308 TCHLQQIVS
-317 ENVRQD
+317 VDVRQN
-323 LIKCLPTSAG
+323 LTKYLPTTPD
-333 GGTKI
+333 GGTNI
-338 CEGVYKGFEVKE
+338 CEGVLKGFE
-350 NLGGIILPCTDIV
+350 
-363 IQTPSVQPLPHDTAS
+363 
-378 YTSTIHTCKEKILPY
+378 
-393 TCTLRI
+393 
-399 SLDVD
+399 
-404 TACVRTANI
+404 
-413 YNKVLLLIPEIFFSI
+413 
-428 QVIKQKYSNLDGS
+428 VIKQKYSNLDGS

-452 TMSNC
+452 GMSSC
-457 LTDVK
+457 LTEVK
-462 NKGSIIHTITLGP
+462 NSGSIIHTIALGP

-490 LKFHAT
+490 LKLYAT
-496 DKVDSNGLID
+496 DIVDSNGLTD
-506 AFSGISSGSGN
+506 AFSGISSRSGN
-517 ISEQPIQLE
+517 IFGQSIQLE

-532 AVKQWMNGTVTV
+532 TVNQRMHGTVTV

-555 VTWDRSTSPPDILLK
+555 VTWDRSTSPPDILLW
-570 DPKGKEYRTSN
+570 DPKEKEYRTSS

-586 LNLQTAR
+586 INLRTAR

-606 YWIQNNHTESQ
+606 YMIQNNHTESQ
-617 VISMIVTSRAA
+617 VISMIVTSRPA
-628 SLAVPPVTV
+628 SLTDPPVIV
-637 KAHMNKDTNNFPNPM
+637 KAHMNKDTSAFPNPM

-662 LPVLGA
+662 SPVLGA
-668 TVMATIEQE
+668 TVMATVEQE

-684 KLLDDGSGADITK
+684 RLLDDGSGADITK

-707 SFKGNGR
+707 SFKGNSR
-714 YNLKVHIQGRN
+714 YNLKLRVQGRN
-725 QTVRLGRRQSR
+725 QTVRLSHRRSR

-756 EVSDDEIQAKLG
+756 EPSDEEIQPKLG

-820 LDVGQADRYII
+820 LDEGQADRYII
-831 KVSESFLDLRNTFE
+831 KMSESFLVLRNTFE
-845 NATSVNTSSLVPK
+845 DATSVNTSSLVPK
-858 PAGTKES
+858 PASTKES

-880 IYFAVRAI
+880 IYFAICAV

-903 ALFVPP
+903 ALFVPL
-909 KESLPDTLPTEVI
+909 KESLPDTLPTEFITNSVPTQGSVPVTLPTEVI
-922 TNSVPT
+922 TNSVPK
-928 QGSLPDTLPTDVI
+928 QEFLLDMLPNHVI

-949 IVLIVTGS
+949 IVIGS
-957 VIAVLIAVSITVCIL
+957 VIAVIVIL
-972 HKKNRKVGPEL
+972 TAINTAIYILYKKNRKGSFEL
-983 RM
+983 RMS

>member
-1 MVKEA
+1 MVQLKNGGYEDIVIAINPELPEDHNIIRNIQAMVKEA

-338 CEGVYKGFEVKE
+338 CEGVYKGFE
-350 NLGGIILPCTDIV
+350 
-363 IQTPSVQPLPHDTAS
+363 
-378 YTSTIHTCKEKILPY
+378 
-393 TCTLRI
+393 
-399 SLDVD
+399 
-404 TACVRTANI
+404 
-413 YNKVLLLIPEIFFSI
+413 
-428 QVIKQKYSNLDGS
+428 VIKQKYSNLDGS

>member
-1 MVKEA
+1 MRVFKSLVLLFLVPAVRGSMVQLKNGGYEDIVIAINPELPEDHNIIRNIQAMVKEA

-338 CEGVYKGFEVKE
+338 CEGVYKGFE
-350 NLGGIILPCTDIV
+350 
-363 IQTPSVQPLPHDTAS
+363 
-378 YTSTIHTCKEKILPY
+378 
-393 TCTLRI
+393 
-399 SLDVD
+399 
-404 TACVRTANI
+404 
-413 YNKVLLLIPEIFFSI
+413 
-428 QVIKQKYSNLDGS
+428 VIKQKYSNLDGS

>member
-1 MVKEA
+1 SFYAVTYLVLLYVPLFPGKAKLLIASTIQFLINKSFLFFPYQAMVKEA

-86 NDTFHNIYGSRAKVF
+86 NDTFHNIYGSRGTKVF

-338 CEGVYKGFEVKE
+338 CEGVYKGFE
-350 NLGGIILPCTDIV
+350 
-363 IQTPSVQPLPHDTAS
+363 
-378 YTSTIHTCKEKILPY
+378 
-393 TCTLRI
+393 
-399 SLDVD
+399 
-404 TACVRTANI
+404 
-413 YNKVLLLIPEIFFSI
+413 
-428 QVIKQKYSNLDGS
+428 VIKQKYSNLDGS

>member
-1 MVKEA
+1 MRVFKSLVLLFLLPVVRGSMVQLKNGGYEDIVIAIKPELPEDHNIIRNIQDMVKEA

-25 LIPLHWLPKPEYL
+25 IIPRHWCTNAECL

-53 NPYLKHGDDPYTL
+53 NPYLKYADDPYTL
-66 QYGGCGEKGRYIHF
+66 QYGGCEEKGRYIHF

-86 NDTFHNIYGSRAKVF
+86 NDSLYNIYGSRAKVF

-114 EYNNDA
+114 EYSYDA
-120 PFYVSVNSGNA
+120 PFYLSVNSGKET
-131 NVEATR
+131 VEATR

-144 KYIVP
+144 KYIFQ
-149 SCMGNSCMTREC
+149 SCTGNSCMEPREC
-161 KYDQQTKLYEAGCK
+161 EYDQQTKLYEAGCK

-181 QNVPASIMY
+181 QNAPGSIMH
-190 MQSLPSVVEFCDQS
+190 MQSLPSAVGFCDQS

-217 CNYKSTWEV
+217 CDYKSTWEV
-226 IMNSPDFTNTSSI
+226 IMKSPDFSNTSPI

-247 TTFSLLQTKDR
+247 TSFSLLQTKDR
-258 AVCLVL
+258 VVCLVL

-269 MDGYNRINRLYQ
+269 MTVYDRIKRLYQ

-291 EMGSWV
+291 EMDSWV
-297 GIVTFQSTAQI
+297 GIVTFHSTAQI
-308 TCNLRQIVS
+308 TCNKQQIVS
-317 ENVRQD
+317 EDVRQN
-323 LIKCLPTSAG
+323 LTKYLPTTPD
-333 GGTKI
+333 GGTNI
-338 CEGVYKGFEVKE
+338 CKGVRKGFEA
-350 NLGGIILPCTDIV
+350 I
-363 IQTPSVQPLPHDTAS
+363 
-378 YTSTIHTCKEKILPY
+378 
-393 TCTLRI
+393 
-399 SLDVD
+399 
-404 TACVRTANI
+404 
-413 YNKVLLLIPEIFFSI
+413 
-428 QVIKQKYSNLDGS
+428 KYSNLYGS
-441 EIVLLTDGEDR
+441 EIVLLTDGEDSG
-452 TMSNC
+452 MSSC
-457 LTDVK
+457 LTEVK
-462 NKGSIIHTITLGP
+462 NSGSIIHTIALGP
-475 SAAPELEQFSDMTGG
+475 KAAPELEQFSNMTGG
-490 LKFHAT
+490 SKFYAT
-496 DKVDSNGLID
+496 DTVDSNALID
-506 AFSGISSGSGN
+506 AFCGISSRSGN
-517 ISEQPIQLE
+517 IFGQSIQLE
-526 STAQSV
+526 STARSV
-532 AVKQWMNGTVTV
+532 AVEQWMNGTVIV
-544 DSTVGKDTFFV
+544 DFTVGKDTFFV
-555 VTWDRSTSPPDILLK
+555 VTWNQSTSPPDILLR
-570 DPKGKEYRTSN
+570 DPKEKEYRMSN
-581 FTVSN
+581 FTFSN
-586 LNLQTAR
+586 LNLGTAR
-593 LNIAGTAE
+593 LSIAGTAE
-601 VGNWL
+601 VGNWF
-606 YWIQNNHTESQ
+606 YVIQNNQTESQ
-617 VISMIVTSRAA
+617 AISMIVTSRAA
-628 SLAVPPVTV
+628 SMDVPPVTV

-652 VIYAEVSQGF
+652 VIYAEVSQEF

-668 TVMATIEQE
+668 TVMATVEPQ

-684 KLLDDGSGADITK
+684 KLLDDGSGADIMK

-756 EVSDDEIQAKLG
+756 EPSDEEIQPKLG
-768 SFNRVAT
+768 SFKRVAS

-783 VPSGGITDVFP
+783 VPLGGFTDVFP

-820 LDVGQADRYII
+820 LDEGQADRYII
-831 KVSESFLDLRNTFE
+831 KMSESLLDLRNTFE
-845 NATSVNTSSLVPK
+845 DATSVNTSSLVPK

-865 FQFKPENVTIENGTI
+865 FQFKPENVTIENSTI
-880 IYFAVRAI
+880 IYFAIRAI
-888 DNASLTSEVSNIVQA
+888 DNASLTSEVSNVVQA

-909 KESLPDTLPTEVI
+909 NEFLPDTH
-922 TNSVPT
+922 S
-928 QGSLPDTLPTDVI
+928 TDVI

-949 IVLIVTGS
+949 IVIGA
-957 VIAVLIAVSITVCIL
+957 VIAVLIAVSITICIL
-972 HKKNRKVGPEL
+972 YKKNRKGGFEL